1 HISGIG
7 EPTSSWQQ
15 ADRRRSQHPST
26 VVGDTSSGRST
37 NTGDLSSSLLILQD
51 QGTRNETAKEVIGK
65 HQDELAMLSDDYEE
79 LDKQREQVTEN
90 YDNAIASAIQLQES
104 FATNT
109 KITLS
114 ENNHDESKI
123 IQVNLPKID
132 LPKFDGRIEH
142 WVTFKDAFQTMIHTH
157 TGLSNI
163 QKLNYLKLSLSGRA
177 EIAIGAFTISDENYE
192 AAWKHLTEIYDNKR
206 ALVLRHAALLR
217 DTSAMSNDSSESI
230 RDLANY
236 MQLHIRSLEALG
248 RKKEDIANDLLT
260 SILISRMGKE
270 TRKTWERTLSDTE
283 VPKIDDIFKFMH
295 MASHQCKDYETVSYN
310 NHQRQENTHQKS
322 HSNNNR
328 AKYNPPK
335 RNSPPP
341 SPRSVRRVFN
351 TAIQFPTCGICKSGS
366 HAAFQCKSFLDA
378 SVEKRIEL
386 VRKSNLCYNC
396 LKPGH
401 SHNTCRGGRCKK
413 CNLPHNTHLHLDRK
427 SDRPKLESRD
437 DTTSTENTDP

>member
-1 HISGIG
+1 M
-7 EPTSSWQQ
+7 
-15 ADRRRSQHPST
+15 A
-26 VVGDTSSGRST
+26 
-37 NTGDLSSSLLILQD
+37 SSSKQTIDKNEQIGSL
-51 QGTRNETAKEVIGK
+51 RNKCRFFKGQITVLNNFVACYKDSPLERIKLRERIGRLRDLFSK
-65 HQDELAMLSDDYEE
+65 FNQHQDELAMLSDDYEE

-217 DTSAMSNDSSESI
+217 DTPAMSNDSSESI

-270 TRKTWERTLSDTE
+270 TRKTWERKKLT
-283 VPKIDDIFKFMH
+283 
-295 MASHQCKDYETVSYN
+295 N
-310 NHQRQENTHQKS
+310 NHQRQENTYQKS